1 MNSPHPSRSIGSNY
15 FYNALLTATNV
26 LFPVV
31 TFPYVLRVIG
41 PEGIGKVTLAT
52 TIVGYFMVLAS
63 FGLGTY
69 GLRQVARDRDDR
81 EQLGRTFTELLALN
95 LAFSVLALIGFLSVL
110 FWYPFAQQ
118 EGLLYAVTSLTIVLS
133 VLSFDW
139 FLQGTEDFRFVALRS
154 IAIKSASLVFLFVF
168 VRKPEDYVVYA
179 LVNAFALGANNV
191 FNVSRVRQSVTLIW
205 RNLKPFRHL
214 PGMSRFVLITLA
226 AGLYAGIDKLW
237 IANAV
242 GSIALGYYAP
252 AEKLARLCLSVIVAL
267 PAVAYPRMANYFQK
281 GDRRAARQLVS
292 SSLSLCLLFAIPILV
307 GGELLSSTIVL
318 VFAGQAF
325 SPSVR
330 TFQILLGLVLPVSLS
345 TVLVFQ
351 VLLASGREH
360 LYNFVIVGEL
370 ALFVLLNA
378 VFVSLWNQDGAAAAL
393 VITELFGLVAVAL
406 LSRGLGV
413 VALDWKNTFKTLSAA
428 LVMGVVVMLL
438 QQGLLT
444 GHNPELLV
452 LVLCTVA
459 GILVYGGCLAVFRE
473 ENTNKFV
480 RLILSK
486 A

>member
-1 MNSPHPSRSIGSNY
+1 
-15 FYNALLTATNV
+15 
-26 LFPVV
+26 
-31 TFPYVLRVIG
+31 
-41 PEGIGKVTLAT
+41 
-52 TIVGYFMVLAS
+52 
-63 FGLGTY
+63 
-69 GLRQVARDRDDR
+69 
-81 EQLGRTFTELLALN
+81 
-95 LAFSVLALIGFLSVL
+95 
-110 FWYPFAQQ
+110 
-118 EGLLYAVTSLTIVLS
+118 
-133 VLSFDW
+133 
-139 FLQGTEDFRFVALRS
+139 
-154 IAIKSASLVFLFVF
+154 
-168 VRKPEDYVVYA
+168 
-179 LVNAFALGANNV
+179 
-191 FNVSRVRQSVTLIW
+191 
-205 RNLKPFRHL
+205 
-214 PGMSRFVLITLA
+214 
-226 AGLYAGIDKLW
+226 
-237 IANAV
+237 
-242 GSIALGYYAP
+242 
-252 AEKLARLCLSVIVAL
+252 
-267 PAVAYPRMANYFQK
+267 
-281 GDRRAARQLVS
+281 VS